1 MKHPKF
7 KIFCDFD
14 GTVAIRDVGNEL
26 FRQFATPAWE
36 EAVEAWK
43 RGDITSKECLER
55 ECAVTTVTREQL
67 KAFCAQNPIDPT
79 FAAFADF
86 CRQRGYP
93 LEILS
98 DGMDFYIQEIL
109 KREGLDW
116 VPVKSNHL
124 IFVDTRY
131 IRPEFPYWE
140 HTCGV
145 CANCKGYHLR
155 AARDGKSVLVYVGDG
170 LSDRCGV
177 LEADVVFAKDELI
190 DFCRENGLNFV
201 PYRNFEE
208 VLQKLKN
215 LEKEKIEPRAI
226 KISAP

>member
-1 MKHPKF
+1 MSEPKF

-14 GTVAIRDVGNEL
+14 GTVAVKDVGNEL
-26 FRQFATPAWE
+26 FRAFATNAWE

-43 RGDITSKECLER
+43 KGEITSKECLER

-67 KAFCAQNPIDPT
+67 IAFCAENPIDPT
-79 FAAFADF
+79 FAHFANF
-86 CRQRGYP
+86 CRKRGYP

-109 KREGLDW
+109 RREGLEW

-124 IFVDTRY
+124 VFVDAHH

-155 AARDGKSVLVYVGDG
+155 HARNGESILVYVGDG

-177 LEADVVFAKDELI
+177 LEADVIFAKDDLVQ
-190 DFCRENGLNFV
+190 FCRENQLPFLEYQNFDD
-201 PYRNFEE
+201 
-208 VLQKLKN
+208 VLGKLQELETKN
-215 LEKEKIEPRAI
+215 LATRAVEA
-226 KISAP
+226 SAP